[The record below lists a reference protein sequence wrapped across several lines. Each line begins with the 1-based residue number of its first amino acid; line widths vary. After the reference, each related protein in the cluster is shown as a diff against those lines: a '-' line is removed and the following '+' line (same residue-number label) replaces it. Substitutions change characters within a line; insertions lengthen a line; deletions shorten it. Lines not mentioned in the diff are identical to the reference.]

1 MKLITNIYKAVWALA
16 IPCCMLTGC
25 NYLDVIPPA
34 QPDFEDTMKDEA
46 RTLEFLYSCYG
57 YIPYSQPFDFKSF
70 EQSADEIAAP
80 VAYSD
85 YQQQVAWGQ
94 FLLLITIV
102 GEEMT

>member
-46 RTLEFLYSCYG
+46 RTLEF
-57 YIPYSQPFDFKSF
+57 YILVMDIFHILSLLILNHLNNRQMKLLLLLRTLIISNKLHG
-70 EQSADEIAAP
+70 
-80 VAYSD
+80 
-85 YQQQVAWGQ
+85 GQ